1 MENEYQ
7 KMREKIVKGLEET
20 RRKLLIEKI
29 KNDRAIAISVD
40 GKVQVIYPG
49 RTLNSWSWVFPNLLN
64 PKARMQRKV

>member
-49 RTLNSWSWVFPNLLN
+49 RPLNS
-64 PKARMQRKV
+64 